1 MHLPSQ
7 LSPLFFAYYSYS
19 FCGGPVANL
28 LPLHGGSIGSKSFI
42 LSYYEQYRWWASFFQ
57 HGIVWL
63 PCDIRTTEIENWSHE
78 FHEKHYH
85 TIARWPDD
93 RRWGRRNETSINFF
107 PKTKSKMWD
116 EQCILSLSPFPPL
129 SSPLI
134 CCQAEESSKKRNKN
148 ERDERWEI
156 YRSS

>member
-1 MHLPSQ
+1 
-7 LSPLFFAYYSYS
+7 
-19 FCGGPVANL
+19 
-28 LPLHGGSIGSKSFI
+28 
-42 LSYYEQYRWWASFFQ
+42 
-57 HGIVWL
+57 
-63 PCDIRTTEIENWSHE
+63 
-78 FHEKHYH
+78 
-85 TIARWPDD
+85 
-93 RRWGRRNETSINFF
+93 
-107 PKTKSKMWD
+107 MWD